1 MEKKLLERFLKK
13 NCIRQ
18 IKQLR
23 NEKLIKRK
31 SENYMSSG
39 KVVITRLIDRQI
51 KKILHQNELLL
62 KPDSHVK
69 HQKVKL
75 GLSN

>member
-51 KKILHQNELLL
+51 KKILHQNEFLL

>member
-13 NCIRQ
+13 NCIKQ

>member
-51 KKILHQNELLL
+51 KRYYIKMSYYSNQIVMLNT
-62 KPDSHVK
+62 K
-69 HQKVKL
+69 KL
-75 GLSN
+75 S